1 MATKGLLPTFS
12 PTEAPEMFLLPWG
25 CPAPAGHCRV
35 QANAGHALRH
45 NVTPLMARK
54 PQEEARRGARVPRE
68 HCMACSRRRGAFS
81 SGHAK

>member
-25 CPAPAGHCRV
+25 RPAQAGHRWV
-35 QANAGHALRH
+35 QANTGHALRH
-45 NVTPLMARK
+45 NITPLMARK
-54 PQEEARRGARVPRE
+54 PRGEARRGARVPTE
-68 HCMACSRRRGAFS
+68 HCTACSRRRRAFS